1 MILPRAAAAAL
12 LALAACTGAV
22 AGGGAS
28 SHDSRYCDRSQ
39 ALSAAEQD
47 RLLRFAGAI
56 GHELD
61 AAGIERGAA
70 LVARSGL
77 DLSRFGLRY
86 SHAGIAL
93 RRADDAPWQ
102 VRQLYFACDEG
113 RPRIFDQG
121 LAGFVFGTDRAER
134 GFVSIVVLPQAAAA
148 PLAASARDDAL
159 ALALLG
165 ERYSANAYA
174 FGLAY
179 QNCNQWIAELFAA
192 AWGALAPGDA
202 LRARAQAWLAGA
214 GYAPPPVEVKSPLLM
229 LASVV
234 VPWVHRGDHP
244 AEDIA
249 AMRFRT
255 SVPAALEAFVRE
267 RWPGTQRIELC
278 HTTTRIVVRR
288 GWEAI
293 GDACEP
299 GAGDRVVPLD

>member
-1 MILPRAAAAAL
+1 MILGRAALAAL
-12 LALAACTGAV
+12 LLFAGASAF
-22 AGGGAS
+22 AGGSAAS
-28 SHDSRYCDRSQ
+28 LRYCDRSQ
-39 ALSAAEQD
+39 ALNAAQQD

-56 GHELD
+56 QHELD
-61 AAGIERGAA
+61 AAGIEHGAA

-93 RRADDAPWQ
+93 RGADDAPWQ

-121 LAGFVFGTDRAER
+121 LAGFVFGTDSAGR
-134 GFVSIVVLPQAAAA
+134 GFVSIVVLPHAAAA
-148 PLAASARDDAL
+148 PLAARARDDAL

-165 ERYSANAYA
+165 DRYSANAYA
-174 FGLAY
+174 FGLTY

-192 AWGALAPGDA
+192 AWGALQPGDA
-202 LRARAQAWLAGA
+202 LRARAQTWLAAA
-214 GYAPPPVEVKSPLLM
+214 GYAPRPVEVKSPLLM
-229 LASVV
+229 LASAF
-234 VPWVHRGDHP
+234 VPWVHRDDHP
-244 AEDIA
+244 ADDIA

-255 SVPAALEAFVRE
+255 SVPAALDAFVRA

-278 HTTTRIVVRR
+278 HTSTRIVVRR
-288 GWEAI
+288 GWEAV

-299 GAGDRVVPLD
+299 GAGDRVVALD